1 MIIPSEILSSR
12 VEQFNSIMEIAPAN
26 VILTGKFVEF
36 AGLIF
41 DLYLNRL

>member
-1 MIIPSEILSSR
+1 MMIPSEILSSR

-26 VILTGKFVEF
+26 VYFTSTLVEF